1 MEQIITC
8 KLKLV
13 LTEEQKADLL
23 YTVQQYNKAM
33 NFVLQDNFTDKLTN
47 DKKLHPKYY
56 SILKENFH
64 LNSQTAINVYRHSGH
79 IYKTRW
85 TRAKTKRDYSIFD
98 KPPIY
103 KALTMKYTFNRNIS
117 IFKAG
122 MLLSI
127 SSLNSRIKH
136 IQLKGWKKHY
146 DLIQYCKLSDPMLK
160 YDKNK
165 KEFYLLLP
173 ITVNVEEQK
182 HKSIIGLDSGIR
194 NPIVAAS
201 HNEVKFYDKPEII
214 KERKTKI
221 QEKRRELYSK
231 GTRSS
236 KRRLKSMSRRE
247 RLFVSDWSHCLAKQI
262 IADFP
267 SALFI
272 MEDLTDIRQNTLTFR
287 KEKEDRRQ
295 REQWN
300 FAEIQDKIA
309 YKSVLYSGIRT
320 EKIDPAYTSQACPDC
335 GYVSEDNRSKGSEIF
350 TCQNCGLTKNADEVG
365 AINIRFKGLTVSQP
379 HCSGRQTSSNK
390 PTNSFVG
397 S

>member
-8 KLKLV
+8 KLKLI
-13 LTEEQKADLL
+13 LTPDQKTDLF
-23 YTVQQYNKAM
+23 YTIKQYNLAM
-33 NFVLQDNFTDKLTN
+33 NFVLKDNFTDKITN

-56 SILKENFH
+56 TILKEDFN
-64 LNSQTAINVYRHSGH
+64 LNSQTAINVYRHAAH

-98 KPPIY
+98 KPPVY
-103 KALTMKYTFNRNIS
+103 KALTMKYTLNRNIS
-117 IFKAG
+117 IFKEG

-127 SSLNSRIKH
+127 SSLNNRIKH

-146 DLIQYCKLSDPMLK
+146 DLIQHCEWCDPLLK
-160 YDKNK
+160 YEQKK

-173 ITVNVEEQK
+173 IKINVQEQK

-194 NPIVAAS
+194 YPIVAAS
-201 HNEVKFYDKPEII
+201 QNEVKFYDKPEII
-214 KERKTKI
+214 TERKTKI
-221 QEKRRELYSK
+221 QEMRRGLNSK

-236 KRRLKSMSRRE
+236 KRKGRIIARRE

-262 IADFP
+262 ISDFP

-272 MEDLTDIRQNTLTFR
+272 MENLTNIRQNTSTFR

-300 FAEIQDKIA
+300 FVEIQDKIA
-309 YKSVLYSGIRT
+309 YKSILYNGIKTDKR
-320 EKIDPAYTSQACPDC
+320 DPSYTSQTCPEC
-335 GYVSEDNRSKGSEIF
+335 GCVSADNRCQGSEMF
-350 TCQNCGLTKNADEVG
+350 QCTNCGLAKNADEVG
-365 AINIRFKGLTVSQP
+365 AINIRFRGLVVSQP
-379 HCSGRQTSSNK
+379 IVQGIKPLEQTNE
-390 PTNSFVG
+390 FIHW
-397 S
+397 

>member
-8 KLKLV
+8 KLKLI
-13 LTEEQKADLL
+13 LTEEQKSDLL
-23 YTVQQYNKAM
+23 YTINQYNLAM

-47 DKKLHPKYY
+47 DVKLHHKYY
-56 SILKENFH
+56 TIIKEKFQ
-64 LNSQTAINVYRHSGH
+64 LNSQTAINVNRQCSSIYR
-79 IYKTRW
+79 TRW
-85 TRAKTKRDYSIFD
+85 TRAKTKRDHSIFE
-98 KPPIY
+98 KPPVY
-103 KALTMKYTFNRNIS
+103 KALTMKYTLNRNVS
-117 IFKAG
+117 IFKEG

-127 SSLNSRIKH
+127 SSLNNRIKY

-146 DLIQYCKLSDPMLK
+146 DLIQHCKLSDPLLK

-173 ITVNVEEQK
+173 ITVNIEDQK

-201 HNEVKFYDKPEII
+201 QNEVKFYDKPEII
-214 KERKTKI
+214 KERKTRLKEMR
-221 QEKRRELYSK
+221 QELHSK

-236 KRRLKSMSRRE
+236 KRKARTIARRE
-247 RLFVSDWSHCLAKQI
+247 RLFVSDWSHCLAKQVI
-262 IADFP
+262 SDFP

-272 MEDLTDIRQNTLTFR
+272 MEDLTDIRQNTSTFR

-300 FAEIQDKIA
+300 FVEIQDKIA

-320 EKIDPAYTSQACPDC
+320 EKIDPAYTSQTCPDC

-379 HCSGRQTSSNK
+379 HCSERQTSSNK
-390 PTNSFVG
+390 PTNLFVG

>member
-56 SILKENFH
+56 QILKEKFH

-201 HNEVKFYDKPEII
+201 HNEVKFYDKPEVIT
-214 KERKTKI
+214 ERKTKI
-221 QEKRRELYSK
+221 QEKRRDLYSK

-236 KRRLKSMSRRE
+236 KRKAKTINRRE
-247 RLFVSDWSHCLAKQI
+247 RLFVSDWSHCLSKQI
-262 IADFP
+262 ISDFP

-272 MEDLTDIRQNTLTFR
+272 MEDLTNIRDNTKTFR

-320 EKIDPAYTSQACPDC
+320 EKIDPTYTSQTCPEC

-365 AINIRFKGLTVSQP
+365 AINIRFKGLIVSQP
-379 HCSGRQTSSNK
+379 HCSERQTSSNK

>member
-8 KLKLV
+8 KLKLI
-13 LTEEQKADLL
+13 LTEEQKSDLL
-23 YTVQQYNKAM
+23 YTINQYNLAM

-47 DKKLHPKYY
+47 DVKLHHKYY
-56 SILKENFH
+56 TIIKEKFQ
-64 LNSQTAINVYRHSGH
+64 LNSQTAINVNRQCSSIYR
-79 IYKTRW
+79 TRW
-85 TRAKTKRDYSIFD
+85 TRAKTKRDHSIFE
-98 KPPIY
+98 KPPVY
-103 KALTMKYTFNRNIS
+103 KALTMKYTLNRNVS
-117 IFKAG
+117 IFKEG

-127 SSLNSRIKH
+127 SSLNNRIKY

-146 DLIQYCKLSDPMLK
+146 DLIQHCKLSDPLLK

-173 ITVNVEEQK
+173 ITVNIEDQK

-201 HNEVKFYDKPEII
+201 QNEVKFYDKPEII
-214 KERKTKI
+214 KERKTRLKGMR
-221 QEKRRELYSK
+221 QELHSK

-247 RLFVSDWSHCLAKQI
+247 RLFVSDWSHCLAKQVI
-262 IADFP
+262 SDFP

-272 MEDLTDIRQNTLTFR
+272 MEDLTDIRQNTSTFR

-379 HCSGRQTSSNK
+379 HCSERQTSSNK
-390 PTNSFVG
+390 PTNLFVG

>member
-8 KLKLV
+8 KLKLI
-13 LTEEQKADLL
+13 LNKEQKADLL
-23 YTVQQYNKAM
+23 YTINQYNLAM

-47 DKKLHPKYY
+47 DVKLHHKYY
-56 SILKENFH
+56 TIIKEKFQ
-64 LNSQTAINVYRHSGH
+64 LNSQTAINVNRQCSSIYR
-79 IYKTRW
+79 TRW
-85 TRAKTKRDYSIFD
+85 TRAKTKRDHSIFE
-98 KPPIY
+98 KPPVY
-103 KALTMKYTFNRNIS
+103 KALTMKYTLNRNVS
-117 IFKAG
+117 IFKEG

-127 SSLNSRIKH
+127 SSLNNRIKY

-146 DLIQYCKLSDPMLK
+146 DLIQHCKLSDPLLK

-173 ITVNVEEQK
+173 ITVNIEDQK

-201 HNEVKFYDKPEII
+201 QNEVKFYDKPEII
-214 KERKTKI
+214 KERKTRLKEMR
-221 QEKRRELYSK
+221 QELHSK

-247 RLFVSDWSHCLAKQI
+247 RLFVSDWSHCLAKQVI
-262 IADFP
+262 SDFP

-272 MEDLTDIRQNTLTFR
+272 MEDLTDIRQNTSTFR

-320 EKIDPAYTSQACPDC
+320 EKIDPAYTSQTCPEC

-365 AINIRFKGLTVSQP
+365 AINIRFKGLIVSQP
-379 HCSGRQTSSNK
+379 HCS
-390 PTNSFVG
+390 
-397 S
+397 